1 MRALLVTHTVH
12 YIGDEVY
19 LHVTT
24 MRAACS
30 LLETH
35 TEVPETLEAYHLSHG
50 GYCTS
55 LVGSPVHVLVFT
67 VAFSDHSHLYRTSF
81 LYYIVPVY
89 CMVLYI
95 YMYCITSTT
104 RDTSTRRFE
113 HFGHMAKTLV

>member
-19 LHVTT
+19 LHVITI
-24 MRAACS
+24 RAACS

-67 VAFSDHSHLYRTSF
+67 VAFSDHSHLYIEPRSCTGI
-81 LYYIVPVY
+81 LY
-89 CMVLYI
+89 
-95 YMYCITSTT
+95 
-104 RDTSTRRFE
+104 
-113 HFGHMAKTLV
+113 